1 MREIIKGSFNMR
13 LLNVLLVIFLMGV
26 GGIFAQSNDST
37 SEKKQNKEK
46 VAAEQSTDKKK
57 QEDQQKKEP
66 QPQPEK
72 LEGFVDLNA
81 NGIDDRIENAGKD
94 KAKGKKQ
101 PKDRFVDMDG
111 DGICDGKE
119 SAIGLKKLYRK
130 RKGNPH
136 R

>member
-1 MREIIKGSFNMR
+1 MKILNI
-13 LLNVLLVIFLMGV
+13 LLLIIFL
-26 GGIFAQSNDST
+26 GGSLVLAQSSDST
-37 SEKKQNKEK
+37 SEKKPEK
-46 VAAEQSTDKKK
+46 AETKNGQETSKK
-57 QEDQQKKEP
+57 QNGNQEDKDPKMT
-66 QPQPEK
+66 PEK

-81 NGIDDRIENAGKD
+81 NGIDDRIENAGKG
-94 KAKGKKQ
+94 KGKGKKQ

>member
-1 MREIIKGSFNMR
+1 MNILNILLLILFIGVRVASAQGS
-13 LLNVLLVIFLMGV
+13 
-26 GGIFAQSNDST
+26 DST
-37 SEKKQNKEK
+37 SEKKPNKTETK
-46 VAAEQSTDKKK
+46 IVKEVTKEQKGN
-57 QEDQQKKEP
+57 QENKDPKMT
-66 QPQPEK
+66 PEK

-81 NGIDDRIENAGKD
+81 NGIDDRIENAGKS
-94 KAKGKKQ
+94 KGNGKKQ
-101 PKDRFVDMDG
+101 PKDRFVAMDG

>member
-1 MREIIKGSFNMR
+1 MKILNI
-13 LLNVLLVIFLMGV
+13 LLLILFIGVSVIL
-26 GGIFAQSNDST
+26 AQSSDSMT
-37 SEKKQNKEK
+37 
-46 VAAEQSTDKKK
+46 
-57 QEDQQKKEP
+57 
-66 QPQPEK
+66 PEK

-81 NGIDDRIENAGKD
+81 NGIDDRIENAGKG
-94 KAKGKKQ
+94 KGKGKKQ

>member
-1 MREIIKGSFNMR
+1 MK
-13 LLNVLLVIFLMGV
+13 LLNILLVIFFMGL

-46 VAAEQSTDKKK
+46 VAAEQSADKKQ
-57 QEDQQKKEP
+57 QEDQEKKDSQQK
-66 QPQPEK
+66 PEK

-81 NGIDDRIENAGKD
+81 NGIDDRIENAGKG
-94 KAKGKKQ
+94 KVTGKKQ

-130 RKGNPH
+130 RKGSPH